1 MTLCRSDLALVKWW
15 LGSTFKEPSKTGLIK
30 PMYSCFEKSQSEAEP
45 NIYKSQVIRK
55 YFHSLRGW
63 IQWKRESLGD
73 RATQDLGVVLPGG
86 ETRARGAPQLFRRH
100 LKPQK
105 LHRDQNN
112 PLQTFFPCLYYPK
125 PKTKA
130 YICTINHSHHDQIRS
145 DVNWVLCF
153 CIAEQLVLLPRPLVG
168 RQVLAEVS
176 LVCQQFV

>member
-1 MTLCRSDLALVKWW
+1 MCIVCNLNRLKTWLRCIISREDKDMTLCRSDLAPVKWW
-15 LGSTFKEPSKTGLIK
+15 LGSTFKEPRKTGLIK

-112 PLQTFFPCLYYPK
+112 PLHTFFHVCITQNPK
-125 PKTKA
+125 QKHIYA
-130 YICTINHSHHDQIRS
+130 
-145 DVNWVLCF
+145 
-153 CIAEQLVLLPRPLVG
+153 QLTTHIMTR
-168 RQVLAEVS
+168 
-176 LVCQQFV
+176 